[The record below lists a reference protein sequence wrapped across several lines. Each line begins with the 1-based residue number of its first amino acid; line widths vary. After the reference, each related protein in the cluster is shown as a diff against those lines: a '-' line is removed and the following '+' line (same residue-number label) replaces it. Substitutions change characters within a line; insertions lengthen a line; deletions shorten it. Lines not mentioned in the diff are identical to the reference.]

1 MVTVNNKEPM
11 MKMLVYASKH
21 RNLIGELMPIVIET
35 NLAWAVPYWTQ
46 RKMLNPKIFWD
57 IVA

>member
-1 MVTVNNKEPM
+1 

-21 RNLIGELMPIVIET
+21 RNLMGELMPIVIET